1 METIEAKTTEDR
13 QEMIVDIGSLQEGD
27 MVIGSDGKWHNIEI
41 LPIHMPE
48 KMFQIEFTN
57 GIVKCSGDHEWNLVD
72 LMNNVVLRTEDIYK
86 HLKDIKHLYVGRI
99 NGPQIVSIKKIK
111 PEPVRCIRVLDSDDN
126 LFEIFTEIVDY
137 SDFVMEV
144 KD

>member
-1 METIEAKTTEDR
+1 MDKKKEI
-13 QEMIVDIGSLQEGD
+13 IVDIGSLQEGD

-41 LPIHMPE
+41 LPIHTPE

-57 GIVKCSGDHEWNLVD
+57 GIIKCSGDHEWNLVD
-72 LMNNVVLRTEDIYK
+72 STNNIVLRTEDIYK
-86 HLKDIKHLYVGRI
+86 HLKNVEHLYIGKI
-99 NGPQIVSIKKIK
+99 GGPKIISIKKIK

-126 LFEIFTEIVDY
+126 LFEVLTEIVDY
-137 SDFVMEV
+137 SDFLMEI